1 LRENALAGEPYL
13 YLTTRGRRSGQ
24 PREIEIWFTD
34 RNGRFYVI
42 AEYPTSHWVQNLQAD
57 PHAKVRVAG
66 KKITARAAFV
76 SPQANPELH
85 RAIQEQ
91 SRNKYGWGQGLVVE
105 LDPEPR

>member
-1 LRENALAGEPYL
+1 
-13 YLTTRGRRSGQ
+13 
-24 PREIEIWFTD
+24 
-34 RNGRFYVI
+34 
-42 AEYPTSHWVQNLQAD
+42 
-57 PHAKVRVAG
+57 VAG
-66 KKITARAAFV
+66 KKIAARAAFV